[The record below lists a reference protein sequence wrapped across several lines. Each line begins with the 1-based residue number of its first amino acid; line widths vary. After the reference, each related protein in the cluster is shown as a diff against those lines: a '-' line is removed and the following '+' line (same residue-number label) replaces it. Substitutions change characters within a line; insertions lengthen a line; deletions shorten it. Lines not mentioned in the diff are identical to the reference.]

1 MYHFYEIYGKIMN
14 YRVIADIIYAFGKIC
29 GSGLS
34 GLGDLEMEKI
44 YDDNSIDVKIGKL
57 EAEEAGVDF
66 EYENIENEEEDEK
79 EQPFDAEK
87 IRVDQQMLSVKYML
101 ELMEQNLIELN
112 PGYQRRSVW
121 KDNKKKSLL
130 IESLMLRI
138 PIPAFYFYENEDGKY
153 QVIDG
158 QQRLTTI
165 KEFVDGGFRLSKL
178 EYLGTEYNKKKFK
191 DLDTKYVQ
199 RIYRTQIAVNILD
212 ARSPK
217 NVIYDIFRRVNTG
230 GVNLNPQEMRNAIC
244 KQEVRDFLVKS
255 TQNEN
260 YIRATR
266 GRVKDDRMDSQ
277 ELALRFYAFYMAYNF
292 EKNILYYE
300 YSNIAA
306 MLDDAIESL
315 NKMNPERRAE
325 LFQKFDLAMKRSYE
339 AFGKYAFSKIQRD
352 GNRVRRNLDYIN
364 KSLFSS
370 FSVLLLSPDF
380 DYMNI
385 KGHQQKLLLGLADA
399 LEDHYYTNSITV
411 GTGDKRNV
419 YANFEY
425 SRKVLEECLI

>member
-1 MYHFYEIYGKIMN
+1 
-14 YRVIADIIYAFGKIC
+14 
-29 GSGLS
+29 
-34 GLGDLEMEKI
+34 MEKM
-44 YDDNSIDVKIGKL
+44 YGDNSIDIKIGKL
-57 EAEEAGVDF
+57 EAEEAGLDYEF
-66 EYENIENEEEDEK
+66 ENIENDEEEEK

-101 ELMEQNLIELN
+101 ELMEQDLIELN
-112 PGYQRRSVW
+112 PGYQRRRVW

-165 KEFVDGGFRLSKL
+165 KEFVDGKFRLNGL
-178 EYLGTEYNKKKFK
+178 EYLGKEYNKKQFK
-191 DLDTKYVQ
+191 NLDTKYIQ

-260 YIRATR
+260 YIMATR
-266 GRVKDDRMDSQ
+266 GIVKDDRMDSQ
-277 ELALRFYAFYMAYNF
+277 ELVLRFYAFYKAYDY
-292 EKNILYYE
+292 EKNELDYDYP
-300 YSNIAA
+300 NIAA
-306 MLDDAIESL
+306 MLDDAIENL
-315 NKMNPERRAE
+315 NRMSPERREE
-325 LFQKFDLAMKRSYE
+325 LYQRFDLAMKRSYE
-339 AFGKYAFSKIQRD
+339 AFGKYAFSKIQKE
-352 GNRVRRNLDYIN
+352 GNRVKRNIDYIN

-370 FSVLLLSPDF
+370 FPVLLLSPVLD
-380 DYMNI
+380 DVNI
-385 KGHQQKLLLGLADA
+385 KAYQEKILLGLANA
-399 LEDHYYTNSITV
+399 LEEHYYTNSITI
-411 GTGDKRNV
+411 GTGNKRNV
-419 YANFEY
+419 YANFGY
-425 SRKVLEECLI
+425 SRKVLKECLV

>member
-1 MYHFYEIYGKIMN
+1 MGEIY
-14 YRVIADIIYAFGKIC
+14 
-29 GSGLS
+29 
-34 GLGDLEMEKI
+34 EK
-44 YDDNSIDVKIGKL
+44 DSIDEKIGKL
-57 EAEEAGVDF
+57 EAEEAGID
-66 EYENIENEEEDEK
+66 YEIENMEDEEN

-101 ELMEQNLIELN
+101 ELMDQDLIELN
-112 PGYQRRSVW
+112 PGYQRRRVW
-121 KDNKKKSLL
+121 RDNKKKSLL

-165 KEFVDGGFRLSKL
+165 REFVNGEFRLTGL
-178 EYLGTEYNKKKFK
+178 EYLGKDYNKRRFK

-217 NVIYDIFRRVNTG
+217 NVIFDIFRRVNTG

-244 KQEVRDFLVKS
+244 KQEVRDFLIKS
-255 TQNEN
+255 TKNEN
-260 YIRATR
+260 YLLATR

-277 ELALRFYAFYMAYNF
+277 ELVLRFYAFYKAYDY
-292 EKNILYYE
+292 EKNVLHYDYP
-300 YSNIAA
+300 NIAA
-306 MLDDAIESL
+306 MLDDAIEEL
-315 NKMNPERRAE
+315 NKMQPSMREE
-325 LFQKFDLAMKRSYE
+325 LYKKFDLAMRRTYE
-339 AFGKYAFSKIQRD
+339 AFGEYAFSKIQKD
-352 GNRVRRNLDYIN
+352 GRTVKRNMDYIN

-370 FSVLLLSPDF
+370 FSVLLLNKSYD
-380 DYMNI
+380 DINI
-385 KGHQQKLLLGLADA
+385 KSKKEKLLLELADA
-399 LEDHYYTNSITV
+399 LSDHYYTNSITI

-419 YANFEY
+419 YTNYEF
-425 SRKVLEECLI
+425 SRKVLEQCLV

>member
-1 MYHFYEIYGKIMN
+1 
-14 YRVIADIIYAFGKIC
+14 
-29 GSGLS
+29 
-34 GLGDLEMEKI
+34 MEKI
-44 YDDNSIDVKIGKL
+44 YDDNSIDIKIGKL

-66 EYENIENEEEDEK
+66 EYEKIENDEEEEK

-165 KEFVDGGFRLSKL
+165 KEFVDGEFRLSKL
-178 EYLGTEYNKKKFK
+178 EYLGIEYNKKKFE

-260 YIRATR
+260 YIMATR

-277 ELALRFYAFYMAYNF
+277 ELVLRFYAFYMLYDYEN
-292 EKNILYYE
+292 NILHYE
-300 YSNIAA
+300 YPNIAS

-315 NKMNPERRAE
+315 NKMNPERREE

-352 GNRVRRNLDYIN
+352 GSGVKRNLDYIN

-370 FSVLLLSPDF
+370 FSVLLLNSDF
-380 DYMNI
+380 DNMNI
-385 KGHQQKLLLGLADA
+385 KAYQKKILTGLADT
-399 LEDHYYTNSITV
+399 LEDHYYANSLTV
-411 GTGDKRNV
+411 ATGNRRNV

>member
-1 MYHFYEIYGKIMN
+1 
-14 YRVIADIIYAFGKIC
+14 
-29 GSGLS
+29 
-34 GLGDLEMEKI
+34 MEKK
-44 YDDNSIDVKIGKL
+44 YDDDNIDVRIGKL
-57 EAEEAGVDF
+57 EAEEAGFDYEF
-66 EYENIENEEEDEK
+66 ESADGDEEQEN

-101 ELMEQNLIELN
+101 ELMEQELIELN
-112 PGYQRRSVW
+112 PGYQRRRVW

-165 KEFVDGGFRLSKL
+165 KEFVNGEFRLSGL
-178 EYLGTEYNKKKFK
+178 EYLGKEYNKRKFD
-191 DLDTKYVQ
+191 DLDTKYIQ

-244 KQEVRDFLVKS
+244 RQEVRDFLIKS
-255 TQNEN
+255 TLNEN
-260 YIRATR
+260 YIKATR

-277 ELALRFYAFYMAYNF
+277 ELVLRFYAFYKAYDY
-292 EKNILYYE
+292 EKNVLHYD
-300 YSNIAA
+300 YSNIAT

-315 NKMNPERRAE
+315 NKMKPERREE

-339 AFGKYAFSKIQRD
+339 AFGKYSFSKIQRE
-352 GNRVRRNLDYIN
+352 GRTVKRNMDYIN

-370 FSVLLLSPDF
+370 FSVLLLSHDF
-380 DYMNI
+380 DDRNI
-385 KGHQQKLLLGLADA
+385 KAHQSSLLLKLADA
-399 LEDHYYTNSITV
+399 LAEHHYANSITV

-419 YANFEY
+419 YANFEF
-425 SRKVLEECLI
+425 SRKVLEECLK

>member
-1 MYHFYEIYGKIMN
+1 MAEGKDLLS
-14 YRVIADIIYAFGKIC
+14 VLWSGADVLRGK
-29 GSGLS
+29 L
-34 GLGDLEMEKI
+34 DANEYKMEKS
-44 YDDNSIDVKIGKL
+44 YDDNSIDIKIGKL
-57 EAEEAGVDF
+57 EAEEAGVDYEF
-66 EYENIENEEEDEK
+66 ENIENDEEEEK

-101 ELMEQNLIELN
+101 ELMEQDLIELN

-178 EYLGTEYNKKKFK
+178 EYLGKEYNKKKFK

-260 YIRATR
+260 YVMATR

-277 ELALRFYAFYMAYNF
+277 ELVLRFYAFYRAYDYE
-292 EKNILYYE
+292 EKFLDYDYP
-300 YSNIAA
+300 NIAA

-315 NKMNPERRAE
+315 NKMNPEKREE
-325 LFQKFDLAMKRSYE
+325 LFQKFNLAMKRSYE

-352 GNRVRRNLDYIN
+352 GSGVKRNLDYIN

-370 FSVLLLSPDF
+370 FSVLLLSPDY
-380 DYMNI
+380 DNVDI
-385 KGHQQKLLLGLADA
+385 KAYQEKLLSGLADA
-399 LEDHYYTNSITV
+399 LENHYYANSITI
-411 GTGDKRNV
+411 GTGNRRNV
-419 YANFEY
+419 YTNFDY
-425 SRKVLEECLI
+425 SRKVLEECLK

>member
-1 MYHFYEIYGKIMN
+1 
-14 YRVIADIIYAFGKIC
+14 
-29 GSGLS
+29 
-34 GLGDLEMEKI
+34 MEKM
-44 YDDNSIDVKIGKL
+44 YDDDSIDLKIGKL
-57 EAEEAGVDF
+57 EAEEAGLDYEF
-66 EYENIENEEEDEK
+66 EDIENDDEEEK

-101 ELMEQNLIELN
+101 ELMEQDLIELN
-112 PGYQRRSVW
+112 PGYQRRRVW

-165 KEFVDGGFRLSKL
+165 KEFVDGEFRLSGL
-178 EYLGTEYNKKKFK
+178 EYLGKEYNKKKFK
-191 DLDTKYVQ
+191 NLDTKYVQ

-244 KQEVRDFLVKS
+244 KQEVRDFLVRS

-277 ELALRFYAFYMAYNF
+277 ELVLRFYAFYKAYNY
-292 EKNILYYE
+292 EKNVLYYD
-300 YSNIAA
+300 YPNIAA
-306 MLDDAIESL
+306 MLDNAIENL
-315 NKMNPERRAE
+315 NRMNSKRREE
-325 LFQKFDLAMKRSYE
+325 LYQKFDLAMKRCYE
-339 AFGKYAFSKIQRD
+339 AFGKYAFSKIQRE
-352 GNRVRRNLDYIN
+352 GSRIKRNMDYIN

-370 FSVLLLSPDF
+370 FSVLLLTPTLDNV
-380 DYMNI
+380 NI
-385 KGHQQKLLLGLADA
+385 KAHQEELLLELANYLA
-399 LEDHYYTNSITV
+399 DHYYTNSITV

-425 SRKVLEECLI
+425 SRKVLEECLG

>member
-1 MYHFYEIYGKIMN
+1 MGEIY
-14 YRVIADIIYAFGKIC
+14 
-29 GSGLS
+29 
-34 GLGDLEMEKI
+34 EK
-44 YDDNSIDVKIGKL
+44 DSIDEKIGKL
-57 EAEEAGVDF
+57 EAEEAGID
-66 EYENIENEEEDEK
+66 YEIENMEDEEN

-101 ELMEQNLIELN
+101 ELMDQDLIELN
-112 PGYQRRSVW
+112 PGYQRRRVW
-121 KDNKKKSLL
+121 RDNKKKSLL

-165 KEFVDGGFRLSKL
+165 REFVNGEFRLTGL
-178 EYLGTEYNKKKFK
+178 EYLGKDYNKRKFK

-217 NVIYDIFRRVNTG
+217 NVIFDIFRRVNTG

-244 KQEVRDFLVKS
+244 KQEVRDFLIKS
-255 TQNEN
+255 TKNEN
-260 YIRATR
+260 YLLATR

-277 ELALRFYAFYMAYNF
+277 ELVLRFYAFYKAYDY
-292 EKNILYYE
+292 EKNVLHYDYP
-300 YSNIAA
+300 NIAA
-306 MLDDAIESL
+306 MLDDAIEEL
-315 NKMNPERRAE
+315 NKMQPSMREE
-325 LFQKFDLAMKRSYE
+325 LYKKFDLAMRRTYE
-339 AFGKYAFSKIQRD
+339 AFGEYAFSKIQKD
-352 GNRVRRNLDYIN
+352 GRTVKRNMDYIN

-370 FSVLLLSPDF
+370 FSVLLLNKSYD
-380 DYMNI
+380 DINI
-385 KGHQQKLLLGLADA
+385 KSKKEKLLLELADA
-399 LEDHYYTNSITV
+399 LSDHYYTNSITI

-419 YANFEY
+419 YTNYEF
-425 SRKVLEECLI
+425 SRKVLEQCLV

>member
-1 MYHFYEIYGKIMN
+1 MKKMYSE
-14 YRVIADIIYAFGKIC
+14 D
-29 GSGLS
+29 
-34 GLGDLEMEKI
+34 
-44 YDDNSIDVKIGKL
+44 SIDIKIGKL
-57 EAEEAGVDF
+57 EAEEAGIDYEF
-66 EYENIENEEEDEK
+66 EEAECDDEQER

-101 ELMEQNLIELN
+101 ELMEQDLIELN
-112 PGYQRRSVW
+112 PGYQRRRVW
-121 KDNKKKSLL
+121 NDNKKKSLL

-158 QQRLTTI
+158 QQRLATM
-165 KEFVDGGFRLSKL
+165 KEFVNGDFRLTGL
-178 EYLGTEYNKKKFK
+178 EYLGKDYNKKKFE

-217 NVIYDIFRRVNTG
+217 NVIYDIFRRVNNG

-266 GRVKDDRMDSQ
+266 GKVRDERMDAQ
-277 ELALRFYAFYMAYNF
+277 ELVLRFYAFYRAYDY
-292 EKNILYYE
+292 EKAILHYDYP
-300 YSNIAA
+300 NIAT
-306 MLDDAIESL
+306 MLDDAIEAL
-315 NKMNPERRAE
+315 NKMKPDKRGE
-325 LFQKFDLAMKRSYE
+325 LFLKFDLAMKRSHE

-352 GNRVRRNLDYIN
+352 VQGVKRYMDYIN
-364 KSLFSS
+364 KSMFSA
-370 FSVLLLSPDF
+370 FTVLLLSPAYD
-380 DYMNI
+380 NI
-385 KGHQQKLLLGLADA
+385 NIETYQKKLLLKLAET
-399 LEDHYYTNSITV
+399 LEDHYYTNSITI

-425 SRKVLEECLI
+425 SRKVLEECLK

>member
-1 MYHFYEIYGKIMN
+1 
-14 YRVIADIIYAFGKIC
+14 
-29 GSGLS
+29 
-34 GLGDLEMEKI
+34 MEKNF
-44 YDDNSIDVKIGKL
+44 DNESLDIKIGKL
-57 EAEEAGVDF
+57 EAEEAGFDYEF
-66 EYENIENEEEDEK
+66 EEAESDEVQET
-79 EQPFDAEK
+79 EQPFDSEK

-101 ELMEQNLIELN
+101 ELMDQDLIELN
-112 PGYQRRSVW
+112 PGYQRRRVW

-165 KEFVDGGFRLSKL
+165 KEFVNGEFRLTGL
-178 EYLGTEYNKKKFK
+178 EYLGKEYNKRKFK
-191 DLDTKYVQ
+191 DLNTKYIQ

-244 KQEVRDFLVKS
+244 KQEVRDFLKRS
-255 TQNEN
+255 IQNEN
-260 YIRATR
+260 YLKATR
-266 GRVKDDRMDSQ
+266 ERVKDDRMDSQ
-277 ELALRFYAFYMAYNF
+277 ELVLRFYAFYKAYDY
-292 EKNILYYE
+292 EKNILHYDYP
-300 YSNIAA
+300 NIAA
-306 MLDDAIESL
+306 MLDDAIEDL
-315 NKMNPERRAE
+315 NKMNQERRE
-325 LFQKFDLAMKRSYE
+325 KLFYEFDLAMKRSYE
-339 AFGKYAFSKIQRD
+339 AFGKYAFSKIQRE
-352 GNRVRRNLDYIN
+352 GSAVKRNIDYIN

-370 FSVLLLSPDF
+370 FSVLLLSRNF
-380 DYMNI
+380 DYVNI
-385 KGHQQKLLLGLADA
+385 KANQKKLLLDLAKA
-399 LEDHYYTNSITV
+399 LEDHHYTNSITI

-425 SRKVLEECLI
+425 SRKVLEECLK

>member
-1 MYHFYEIYGKIMN
+1 
-14 YRVIADIIYAFGKIC
+14 
-29 GSGLS
+29 
-34 GLGDLEMEKI
+34 MEKM
-44 YDDNSIDVKIGKL
+44 YGDNSIDIKIGKL
-57 EAEEAGVDF
+57 EAEEAGLDYEF
-66 EYENIENEEEDEK
+66 ENIENDEEEEK

-101 ELMEQNLIELN
+101 ELMEQDLIELN
-112 PGYQRRSVW
+112 PGYQRRRVW

-165 KEFVDGGFRLSKL
+165 KEFVDGKFRLNGL
-178 EYLGTEYNKKKFK
+178 EYLGKEYNKKQFK
-191 DLDTKYVQ
+191 NLDTKYIQ

-260 YIRATR
+260 YIMATR

-277 ELALRFYAFYMAYNF
+277 ELVLRFYAFYKAYDY
-292 EKNILYYE
+292 EKNELDYD

-306 MLDDAIESL
+306 MLDDAIENL
-315 NKMNPERRAE
+315 NRMSPERREE
-325 LFQKFDLAMKRSYE
+325 LYQRFDLAMKRSYE
-339 AFGKYAFSKIQRD
+339 AFGKYAFSKIQKE
-352 GNRVRRNLDYIN
+352 GNRVKRNIDYIN

-370 FSVLLLSPDF
+370 FPVLLLSPVLD
-380 DYMNI
+380 DVNI
-385 KGHQQKLLLGLADA
+385 KAYQEKILLGLANA
-399 LEDHYYTNSITV
+399 LEEHYYTNSITI
-411 GTGDKRNV
+411 GTGNKRNV
-419 YANFEY
+419 YANFGY
-425 SRKVLEECLI
+425 SRKVLKECLV

>member
-1 MYHFYEIYGKIMN
+1 
-14 YRVIADIIYAFGKIC
+14 
-29 GSGLS
+29 
-34 GLGDLEMEKI
+34 MEKI
-44 YDDNSIDVKIGKL
+44 YDDNSIDIKIGKL

-66 EYENIENEEEDEK
+66 EYEKIENDEEEEK

-165 KEFVDGGFRLSKL
+165 KEFVDGEFRLSKL
-178 EYLGTEYNKKKFK
+178 EYLGIEYNKKKFE
-191 DLDTKYVQ
+191 DLDTKYIQ

-260 YIRATR
+260 YIMATR

-277 ELALRFYAFYMAYNF
+277 ELVLRFYAFYMLYDYEN
-292 EKNILYYE
+292 NILHYE
-300 YSNIAA
+300 YPNIAS

-315 NKMNPERRAE
+315 NKMNPERREE

-352 GNRVRRNLDYIN
+352 GSGVKRNLDYIN

-370 FSVLLLSPDF
+370 FSVLLLNSDF
-380 DYMNI
+380 DNMNI
-385 KGHQQKLLLGLADA
+385 KAYQKKILTGLADT
-399 LEDHYYTNSITV
+399 LEDHYYANSLTV
-411 GTGDKRNV
+411 ATGNRRNV